1 LLSNNPICGATA
13 VKSSSVVLFPEQPA
27 LQLIYDT
34 APIGL
39 ACLSPDCR
47 YLQINQRLTDICGIS
62 VEDHL
67 GRSVRDCVPALADAV
82 EGIVR
87 SIMETGDPV
96 TGIEVTGQRADQA
109 DERFWI
115 TYWHPLRSP
124 SGEIVG
130 INVAAEE
137 ITERKRAEAA
147 LQASERQFH
156 TLADSIPQLVWMAE
170 TEGKIF
176 WFNSHWHD
184 YTGTAVEQTSSHDW
198 QAILSPASLQEAR
211 GRWVQAL
218 ETRTPFELELSLRG
232 KDGQYRPFLT
242 RAVPL
247 RDAAGA
253 VYGWIGTHIDISE
266 RKHSE
271 QEIRSARDTAE
282 AALRN
287 LRETQNSLIET
298 EKLAALGRLV
308 AGVAHEINTP
318 VGNSLTVASSLEQRT
333 AAFVAEVA
341 RGNLKR
347 SSLNDFLE
355 VSREASS
362 QLVAN
367 LHRAAELVQSFKQVA
382 TDRNYS
388 NQRVF
393 DLGELTEQVVTS
405 LRPGLGNQDL
415 SLNVACQP
423 DLTMNSYPGPYGQVL
438 TNLFLNSV
446 THAFPDGESGAIDIK
461 VQAAGSDAVDVVF
474 SDDGCGMSLDVRR
487 NAFNPFFTT
496 RRDRGSTGLGL
507 HIVHTIVTN
516 FLGGRLLLESEPG
529 KGTTI
534 RLILPRVAPVGLNNT
549 AP

>member
-1 LLSNNPICGATA
+1 MSNNPNRSAA
-13 VKSSSVVLFPEQPA
+13 ALKSSSVMQFPEQPA

-47 YLQINQRLTDICGIS
+47 YLQINQRLTEICGIS

-67 GRSVRDCVPALADAV
+67 GRSVRDCVPGLADAV

-96 TGIEVTGQRADQA
+96 TGIEVAGQRADQT

-130 INVAAEE
+130 VNVAAEE

-170 TEGKIF
+170 TGGKIF
-176 WFNSHWHD
+176 WFNSHWHK
-184 YTGTAVEQTSSHDW
+184 YTGTPAGETRSHDW
-198 QAILSPASLQEAR
+198 QTVLSPASLEEAR
-211 GRWVQAL
+211 SRWAQAL
-218 ETRTPFELELSLRG
+218 ETRTALELELSLRG
-232 KDGQYRPFLT
+232 TDGQYRPFLT

-247 RDAAGA
+247 RDSAGA

-266 RKHSE
+266 RKRSE
-271 QEIRSARDTAE
+271 QEIRNARDSAE
-282 AALRN
+282 AALQN
-287 LRETQNSLIET
+287 LRETQNYLIEA

-308 AGVAHEINTP
+308 AGVAHEVNTP
-318 VGNSLTVASSLEQRT
+318 VGTSLTVASSLERRT
-333 AAFVAEVA
+333 AEFAAEVA
-341 RGNLKR
+341 QGNLRR
-347 SSLNDFLE
+347 SSLIDFVE
-355 VSREASS
+355 TTREASS

-367 LHRAAELVQSFKQVA
+367 LKHAAELIQSFKQVA

-388 NQRVF
+388 DQRIF
-393 DLGELTEQVVTS
+393 DLGDLTEQVVVS
-405 LRPGLGNQDL
+405 LRPGLGKQNL
-415 SLNVACQP
+415 TLNVACEP
-423 DLTMNSYPGPYGQVL
+423 DLRINSYPGPYGQLL

-446 THAFPDGESGAIDIK
+446 THAFPDGSGGTIDIK
-461 VQAAGSDAVDVVF
+461 VQAAGNDAVDVLF

-487 NAFNPFFTT
+487 KAFDPFFTT

-516 FLGGRLLLESEPG
+516 YLGGRLHLDSEPG
-529 KGTTI
+529 KGTKI
-534 RLILPRVAPVGLNNT
+534 RLVLPRAAPA
-549 AP
+549 APGY

>member
-1 LLSNNPICGATA
+1 LLSNNPIRDATA

-47 YLQINQRLTDICGIS
+47 YLQINQRLTEICGIS

-82 EGIVR
+82 DGIVR
-87 SIMETGDPV
+87 SIMETGEPV
-96 TGIEVTGQRADQA
+96 TGIEVAGQRADQT

-115 TYWHPLRSP
+115 TYWHPLRSL

-156 TLADSIPQLVWMAE
+156 TLADSLPQLVWMAE
-170 TEGKIF
+170 TGGTIF
-176 WFNSHWHD
+176 WFNSHWHE
-184 YTGTAVEQTSSHDW
+184 YTGTPVEDTSAHDW

-211 GRWVQAL
+211 DRWAHAL
-218 ETRTPFELELSLRG
+218 ETRTALELELSLRG
-232 KDGQYRPFLT
+232 KDGQCRPFLT

-247 RDAAGA
+247 RDSADA

-266 RKHSE
+266 RKRSE
-271 QEIRSARDTAE
+271 QAIRDARDSAE
-282 AALRN
+282 VALQN
-287 LRETQNSLIET
+287 QRETQNSLIEV

-308 AGVAHEINTP
+308 AGVAHEVNTP
-318 VGNSLTVASSLEQRT
+318 IGTSLTVASSLERRT
-333 AAFVAEVA
+333 AAFAAEVA
-341 RGNLKR
+341 QGNLKR
-347 SSLNDFLE
+347 SSLIDFVE
-355 VSREASS
+355 TTRQASS

-367 LHRAAELVQSFKQVA
+367 LCHAAELIQSFKQVA
-382 TDRNYS
+382 TDRNHS
-388 NQRVF
+388 DQRIF
-393 DLGELTEQVVTS
+393 DLGDLTEQVAVS
-405 LRPGLGNQDL
+405 LRPGLGKQNL
-415 SLNVACQP
+415 ILNVTCQP
-423 DLTMNSYPGPYGQVL
+423 DLMMNSYPGPYGQLL

-446 THAFPDGESGAIDIK
+446 THAFPDGEGGTIDIK
-461 VQAAGSDAVDVVF
+461 VQAAGSDAVDIHF
-474 SDDGCGMSLDVRR
+474 SDDGCGMNPDVRR
-487 NAFNPFFTT
+487 KAFDPFFTT
-496 RRDRGSTGLGL
+496 RRHQGSTGLGL

-516 FLGGRLLLESEPG
+516 YLGGRLDLDSKPG
-529 KGTTI
+529 KGTKI
-534 RLILPRVAPVGLNNT
+534 HLVLPRVAPA
-549 AP
+549 APAAGAR